1 MEKQNN
7 PEKSSDVPM
16 AKKDANGTL
25 VTDKKQLERLYVD
38 FYTERMSPNDMKEGL
53 KDMEFHKERLF
64 KLRME
69 ISSRETTPDWTIDEL
84 EKVLKT
90 LKTNKARDCF
100 GHTYELFKFGGLNLK
115 LSMLVMFLIPFP
127 TPQ

>member
-1 MEKQNN
+1 MKNKLI
-7 PEKSSDVPM
+7 PRKSADVPM
-16 AKKDANGTL
+16 VKKHAIGTI
-25 VTDKKQLERLYVD
+25 VTDKKQLERLHVN

-90 LKTNKARDCF
+90 GKSCLW
-100 GHTYELFKFGGLNLK
+100 H
-115 LSMLVMFLIPFP
+115 I
-127 TPQ
+127 